1 MNWTEKT
8 WIVATCGRGCADV
21 LKAEL
26 KTLGYEPQDVSA
38 TSVGL
43 EGDLHDAMRLN
54 LWLRTANRVLF
65 EVAGFEIDSAD
76 DLYEAVRSLPW
87 EDWLRR
93 DAPFHVHG
101 VAQHE
106 TIRDPRFAVL
116 RCKDAIADRFVEK
129 TGARPDSSSTPEGAA
144 CVALYWKEQ
153 SAQIFLDT
161 SGLPLSHRGY
171 RWRGWVAPLR
181 ETLAASIVL
190 ATEWGKNPA
199 EAFVGPMCGSGTL
212 AIEAAWIVQNRAP
225 GLDREDYA
233 FLRLDGVDTEAW
245 RTLKAEARSRFV
257 AAPRTWIAASDVDA
271 QAIACARENAGRAG
285 VDGLIRFHT
294 CDFRDTPLPKPP
306 VLIVMNP
313 EYGERMGLEDRL
325 VSLYEAIGT
334 YFKTKCQGMRGA
346 VFTGNLPLGR
356 KIGLHPTRRTAMW
369 NGDIECRLL
378 EFDVYEGTRDARL
391 IRKHG
396 GGESAAES
404 APQ

>member
-93 DAPFHVHG
+93 DVPFHVHG

-129 TGARPDSSSTPEGAA
+129 TGARPDSTATPEGAS
-144 CVALYWKEQ
+144 CIALYWKEQ

-245 RTLKAEARSRFV
+245 RTLKAEAREKFV

-285 VDGLIRFHT
+285 VDGLIRFI
-294 CDFRDTPLPKPP
+294 P
-306 VLIVMNP
+306 
-313 EYGERMGLEDRL
+313 
-325 VSLYEAIGT
+325 AIS
-334 YFKTKCQGMRGA
+334 A
-346 VFTGNLPLGR
+346 
-356 KIGLHPTRRTAMW
+356 TRR
-369 NGDIECRLL
+369 CPSR
-378 EFDVYEGTRDARL
+378 R
-391 IRKHG
+391 
-396 GGESAAES
+396 S
-404 APQ
+404 

>member
-21 LKAEL
+21 LKTEL
-26 KTLGYEPQDVSA
+26 KALGYAPQEVSA
-38 TSVGL
+38 TSVGI
-43 EGDLHDAMRLN
+43 EGDLRDAMRLN

-65 EVAGFEIDSAD
+65 EMAGFEVDSAD
-76 DLYEAVRSLPW
+76 DLYAAVRGLPW
-87 EDWLRR
+87 EQWLRP

-116 RCKDAIADRFVEK
+116 RCKDAIADRFVEQ
-129 TGARPDSSSTPEGAA
+129 TGARPDSTSTPEGAA
-144 CVALYWKEQ
+144 CVALYWKDR

-161 SGLPLSHRGY
+161 SGIPLSHRGY

-190 ATEWGKNPA
+190 EAGWGQNPA
-199 EAFVGPMCGSGTL
+199 EAFIAPMCGSGTL
-212 AIEAAWIVQNRAP
+212 AIEAAWIAQNRAP
-225 GLDREDYA
+225 GLERDDYA
-233 FLRLDGVDTEAW
+233 FLRLAGVDAEAW
-245 RTLKAEARSRFV
+245 RTLKAEARGKFI
-257 AAPRTWIAASDVDA
+257 AAPRTWIAASDVDP

-313 EYGERMGLEDRL
+313 EYGERMGLEERL
-325 VSLYEAIGT
+325 VPLYEGIGT
-334 YFKTKCQGMRGA
+334 YFKTKCLGMRGV

-356 KIGLHPTRRTAMW
+356 KIGLHPTRRVAMW

-396 GGESAAES
+396 GGEP

>member
-1 MNWTEKT
+1 M
-8 WIVATCGRGCADV
+8 
-21 LKAEL
+21 
-26 KTLGYEPQDVSA
+26 
-38 TSVGL
+38 
-43 EGDLHDAMRLN
+43 
-54 LWLRTANRVLF
+54 
-65 EVAGFEIDSAD
+65 
-76 DLYEAVRSLPW
+76 
-87 EDWLRR
+87 
-93 DAPFHVHG
+93 
-101 VAQHE
+101 
-106 TIRDPRFAVL
+106 
-116 RCKDAIADRFVEK
+116 
-129 TGARPDSSSTPEGAA
+129 
-144 CVALYWKEQ
+144 
-153 SAQIFLDT
+153 
-161 SGLPLSHRGY
+161 
-171 RWRGWVAPLR
+171 
-181 ETLAASIVL
+181 L

-212 AIEAAWIVQNRAP
+212 AIEAAWIAQNRAP

-245 RTLKAEARSRFV
+245 RTLKAEAREKFV

-313 EYGERMGLEDRL
+313 EYGERMGLVERL
-325 VSLYEAIGT
+325 VPLYEGIGT

-378 EFDVYEGTRDARL
+378 EFDVYAGTRDARL

-396 GGESAAES
+396 GGQS